1 MKLELFMSLRYL
13 MAKRKQTFISLIT
26 WISVGGVGLG
36 VMALI
41 VVLSVMTGMQNELR
55 DKILGTYSHIVI
67 TKMGDKMVHSEEFI
81 NKIASHPD
89 VVAVAEY
96 IYGEV
101 MASTST
107 ATSGVILRGIDPQ
120 KEGSVT
126 KIKDYLIYGEVES
139 LSEIM
144 KEGEFDRYG
153 IILGDELAAR
163 LGVVMDDTIALLT
176 TKGKRTALG
185 MVPKMKQF
193 IVVGIFH
200 SGMYD
205 YDSGM
210 AVVSLK
216 AAQDFFGM
224 ENRISGVALNV
235 RDIYTADKVAA
246 ELEDSL
252 ESSFHV
258 RDWMKMNENFFY
270 ALKLEKTAIFII
282 LVLIVFVAAFNIIST
297 MMMVVMEKGR
307 DIAILRAMGATQN
320 TVMRIFFL
328 EGFIIGFSGTL
339 LGNIAGFLFCIGLK
353 KYQFIQLPADVYN
366 VTTLA
371 VEMNMTDFI
380 VVSACALSITLISA
394 IYPAWRASRID
405 PAEALRYE

>member
-1 MKLELFMSLRYL
+1 MSLRYL

-139 LSEIM
+139 LSKIM

-210 AVVSLK
+210 AVVSIE

-371 VEMNMTDFI
+371 VEMNMTDFV

-394 IYPAWRASRID
+394 LYPAWRASRID

>member
-1 MKLELFMSLRYL
+1 

-139 LSEIM
+139 LSKIM

-210 AVVSLK
+210 AVVSIE

-371 VEMNMTDFI
+371 VEMNMTDFV

-394 IYPAWRASRID
+394 LYPAWRASRID

>member
-1 MKLELFMSLRYL
+1 